1 MFALDTIHNAV
12 AIAVCSCCKSADRFL
27 RHCCIACTFD
37 NPLSMA
43 TDFSAFLFM
52 MLLIRRL
59 VRSNGFLLGRCD
71 KAAPIA
77 LRSIIDFLLRNS
89 LDFFGLCNNF
99 VATHSRPI
107 AVQRQTRSCNAQRS
121 NLPRDRARHDLYAAH
136 DSALLP
142 SSKRM
147 GTNCFTQTWPFHTSS
162 MNRAPCECA
171 YRARRRRRL
180 RAEEKY
186 P

>member
-107 AVQRQTRSCNAQRS
+107 AVLAASAQMRRPHS
-121 NLPRDRARHDLYAAH
+121 ARRARHADAAYSRAACNGTCRPAAAP
-136 DSALLP
+136 DARTRW
-142 SSKRM
+142 KR
-147 GTNCFTQTWPFHTSS
+147 

-171 YRARRRRRL
+171 YRAPKK
-180 RAEEKY
+180 AS
-186 P
+186 PG